1 MPLGATGMPGIFIMA
16 DMARIWPI
24 VCQFGVGGLLGL
36 VGIWAGYTS
45 GYLDLNLRAHRKLLG
60 ILVGGYV
67 ALLLFSCAFTF
78 WLPFA
83 GAEARP

>member
-1 MPLGATGMPGIFIMA
+1 MLGNIIMA

-36 VGIWAGYTS
+36 IGIWAGYTS
-45 GYLDLNLRAHRKLLG
+45 GYLDLKLRAHRRLLV
-60 ILVGGYV
+60 ILLGGYV

-78 WLPFA
+78 WLPFV
-83 GAEARP
+83 GAEVQP